1 MPEPT
6 DTRAR
11 PAENEGWAY
20 AAGNRLKRLCTDTL
34 AALSHERVRILHRSI
49 RDAFHISNFLRAE
62 MDLCQICGAG
72 GRFCSKWRSGQSR
85 KIWGGASS
93 TGGRGLHFQPTRMTL
108 FTSSSE
114 GSADLEFRVSTLRNV
129 PSSPSERPLRT
140 TSERPRKLA
149 TGGFFSQWGDCV
161 CAKKKRFILAHS
173 CNRRCRCLLRATSFW
188 LGPTAEGQRCVL
200 II

>member
-34 AALSHERVRILHRSI
+34 AALSHARVRILHRSI

-108 FTSSSE
+108 YTSSSE

-140 TSERPRKLA
+140 TSPNDLESWPQEVSFPNGAIVCVRK
-149 TGGFFSQWGDCV
+149 
-161 CAKKKRFILAHS
+161 
-173 CNRRCRCLLRATSFW
+173 RRGLFW
-188 LGPTAEGQRCVL
+188 RTLVTDGAGAF
-200 II
+200 

>member
-72 GRFCSKWRSGQSR
+72 GRFRLKMEVGPKPQNL
-85 KIWGGASS
+85 GGCIEH
-93 TGGRGLHFQPTRMTL
+93 G
-108 FTSSSE
+108 
-114 GSADLEFRVSTLRNV
+114 
-129 PSSPSERPLRT
+129 
-140 TSERPRKLA
+140 RPRVALPADKND
-149 TGGFFSQWGDCV
+149 TFHF
-161 CAKKKRFILAHS
+161 
-173 CNRRCRCLLRATSFW
+173 
-188 LGPTAEGQRCVL
+188 
-200 II
+200 